1 MHAPHECTIHGAG
14 QEQVPL
20 ELLSSSH
27 LITNQISAIEVPQP
41 PLISISVCGLYGQY
55 VWMVIMRGRGW
66 KATHCRI

>member
-27 LITNQISAIEVPQP
+27 LITNQISAVNLLRCHSHSSSQ
-41 PLISISVCGLYGQY
+41 LVC
-55 VWMVIMRGRGW
+55 VVCMVSMSG
-66 KATHCRI
+66 C